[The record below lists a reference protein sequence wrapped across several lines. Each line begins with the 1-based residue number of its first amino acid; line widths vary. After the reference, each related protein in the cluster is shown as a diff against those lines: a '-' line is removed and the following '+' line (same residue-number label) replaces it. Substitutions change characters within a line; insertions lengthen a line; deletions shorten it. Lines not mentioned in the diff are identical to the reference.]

1 MQTFLRHTED
11 PAGGPLRARRRRFLL
26 LWLLI
31 CAFWGSISLVSALE
45 MAFLE
50 SADLAK
56 SIWYALARAAPWML
70 LSPLIFWVSA
80 RFTFEGKSWKRSLW
94 AHLGVCVLCL
104 GCVGYLAYVGPSTPV
119 LSRQGRDTRSKTF
132 VVLQRV
138 TLQLPSFWGL
148 VGISYALGFYERSK
162 ARELREAELESHL
175 AAARLRALRMQLNP
189 HFLFNTLNSIATL
202 VHEKPQAAD
211 DMISSLSEL
220 LRLSLRGPDR
230 QEVSLNEELQFL
242 DRYLQIEQIRF
253 GTRLR
258 IEKEIET
265 GALDALVPT
274 LILQPLVE
282 NAIKHG
288 IEARL
293 GLSIIRIT
301 ARHRGDTLRLKV
313 MDNGAGLR
321 GDLDGG
327 LKEGV
332 GLSNTRSRLKVLY
345 GESAGLELR
354 SEENGFSAEIR
365 IPWGARV
372 IAPEPE
378 PTLVA

>member
-1 MQTFLRHTED
+1 L
-11 PAGGPLRARRRRFLL
+11 
-26 LWLLI
+26 
-31 CAFWGSISLVSALE
+31 
-45 MAFLE
+45 
-50 SADLAK
+50 
-56 SIWYALARAAPWML
+56 
-70 LSPLIFWVSA
+70 
-80 RFTFEGKSWKRSLW
+80 

-104 GCVGYLAYVGPSTPV
+104 GLVGYLAYVSPPTPV
-119 LSRQGRDTRSKTF
+119 LSREGRDRRSKTYL
-132 VVLQRV
+132 VVQRV

-175 AAARLRALRMQLNP
+175 AAARLQALRMQLNP
-189 HFLFNTLNSIATL
+189 HFLFNTLNSIASL

-220 LRLSLRGPDR
+220 LRLALRGSDR
-230 QEVSLNEELQFL
+230 QEVGLKEELQFL

-258 IEKEIET
+258 IEKEIEAGT
-265 GALDALVPT
+265 LDALVPI

-293 GLSIIRIT
+293 GLSIIRVT
-301 ARHRGDTLRLKV
+301 ARQRDDSLRLTV
-313 MDNGAGLR
+313 SDNGAGFR
-321 GDLDGG
+321 GHLDGG

-345 GESAGLELR
+345 GDSAGLDLR
-354 SEENGFSAEIR
+354 SKENGFSAEIR
-365 IPWGARV
+365 IPRRARV
-372 IAPEPE
+372 IAPVPE